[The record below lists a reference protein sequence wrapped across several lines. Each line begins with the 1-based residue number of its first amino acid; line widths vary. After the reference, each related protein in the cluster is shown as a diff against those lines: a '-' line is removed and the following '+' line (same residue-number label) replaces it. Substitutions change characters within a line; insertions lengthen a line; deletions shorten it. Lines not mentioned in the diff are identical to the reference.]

1 MDLAE
6 ALRTRDLRLTRPR
19 QLVWDVL
26 TSGEHHLTAADIAA
40 EVHRRDAS
48 VNLSSVYRALSLFA
62 DLRLARESRLGS
74 PEGSHWEA
82 AHADD
87 VIHLVCEG
95 CSTVQHHHGDQIGH
109 LRSHLGTDHGFEATW
124 FDVVVHGRCDACT

>member
-1 MDLAE
+1 MTSRARDIILFAALFFFAILAMYGLME
-6 ALRTRDLRLTRPR
+6 GLRL
-19 QLVWDVL
+19 
-26 TSGEHHLTAADIAA
+26 
-40 EVHRRDAS
+40 
-48 VNLSSVYRALSLFA
+48 
-62 DLRLARESRLGS
+62 
-74 PEGSHWEA
+74 

-95 CSTVQHHHGDQIGH
+95 CSTVQHHHADQIGH